1 MMRATKRVLIVGDKK
16 LYRASLAA
24 ALERGGHDV
33 VLGEN
38 GAEAL
43 TQLAGADVVLFD
55 LDMQSL
61 DVMRLLEGLTREA
74 PARRNAWQA
83 WQTVMAVADFCDPGA
98 AARLYA
104 LGVERVLIR
113 GQVTPTDL
121 CALVDALPARPMAA

>member
-1 MMRATKRVLIVGDKK
+1 MMRATKRVLIVDDKK
-16 LYRASLAA
+16 LYRASVASV
-24 ALERGGHDV
+24 LERGGHDV
-33 VLGEN
+33 VVTEN

-43 TQLAGADVVLFD
+43 MHLPSADVVLFD

-61 DVMRLLEGLTREA
+61 DVMRLLEALSRGGRDS
-74 PARRNAWQA
+74 RNP
-83 WQTVMAVADFCDPGA
+83 WQTVLAVANACDPGA

-121 CALVDALPARPMAA
+121 CALVDALPVRPMAA

>member
-16 LYRASLAA
+16 LYRASLAS

-33 VLGEN
+33 ALGEN

-43 TQLAGADVVLFD
+43 AQLAGADVVVFD

-74 PARRNAWQA
+74 PARRHGWQA
-83 WQTVMAVADFCDPGA
+83 QTVMAVADFCDPGA

-121 CALVDALPARPMAA
+121 CALVDALPVRPMAA

>member
-1 MMRATKRVLIVGDKK
+1 MTRATKRVLIVGDNK
-16 LYRASLAA
+16 LYRASLASV
-24 ALERGGHDV
+24 LERGGHEV
-33 VLGEN
+33 VTGEN

-43 TQLAGADVVLFD
+43 PHLASAEVVLFD
-55 LDMQSL
+55 LDGRSL
-61 DVMRLLEGLTREA
+61 DVMRLLEALSRGGRDRSI
-74 PARRNAWQA
+74 P
-83 WQTVMAVADFCDPGA
+83 WQTVFAVADACDPGV

>member
-1 MMRATKRVLIVGDKK
+1 MMRVTKRVLIVGDKK
-16 LYRASLAA
+16 LYRASLASV
-24 ALERGGHDV
+24 LERGGHDV
-33 VLGEN
+33 VVGEN

-43 TQLAGADVVLFD
+43 THLASADVVLFD

-61 DVMRLLEGLTREA
+61 DVMRLLEALSRGGRDHNS
-74 PARRNAWQA
+74 P
-83 WQTVMAVADFCDPGA
+83 WQTVLAVADACDPGA

-121 CALVDALPARPMAA
+121 CALVDSLPARPLAA

>member
-1 MMRATKRVLIVGDKK
+1 MMRATKRVLIVDDKK
-16 LYRASLAA
+16 LYRASVAA
-24 ALERGGHDV
+24 VLERGGHDV
-33 VLGEN
+33 VLAEN

-43 TQLAGADVVLFD
+43 TQIASADVVLFD

-61 DVMRLLEGLTREA
+61 NVMRLLEGLSRDGRD
-74 PARRNAWQA
+74 RRHA
-83 WQTVMAVADFCDPGA
+83 WQTVMAVADACDPGA

-121 CALVDALPARPMAA
+121 CALVDGLPARPMAA